1 MWFTMLIELFYVNG
15 GLVMATEM
23 KVKEAEELILIEE
36 VNKLLNKG
44 KLLKGQGGVSDS
56 TSKVQL
62 QYLIALA
69 TEKLERNK
77 AIQVT
82 LLFVGVILS
91 ILIAAYVN
99 YYNSDLGMYILLAAS
114 LLIVAT
120 YFENRFKNLVGKSAR
135 LREMLIFLEKCKE

>member
-1 MWFTMLIELFYVNG
+1 
-15 GLVMATEM
+15 MATEII
-23 KVKEAEELILIEE
+23 VKKTEESILIGE
-36 VNKLLNKG
+36 VNKLLKNG
-44 KLLKGQGGVSDS
+44 KFLKGQSGVSDS

-99 YYNSDLGMYILLAAS
+99 YYGSDLGTYILLAAS
-114 LLIVAT
+114 LLIAAT
-120 YFENRFKNLVGKSAR
+120 YLENRFKNGVGKSAR
-135 LREMLIFLEKCKE
+135 LREMLIFLEKCK